1 MSRLELPLVALRGL
15 TVLPDMMIHFDLSRE
30 YSKNAV
36 NHALNGEQQIFL
48 VAQKDPDEEE
58 ISVETLYTVG
68 TVAAVKQ
75 VTKLPN
81 DIDRVMV
88 EGVSKAKLTELALL
102 EGTVHFITLL
112 WNSRR
117 RKNLNR
123 QRGSVLCVH

>member
-102 EGTVHFITLL
+102 EG
-112 WNSRR
+112 
-117 RKNLNR
+117 NR
-123 QRGSVLCVH
+123 QKRKRLCVH